1 MLTLGIDPG
10 LARIGYGVV
19 SSDGDTVALL
29 DYGCLETHAGTP
41 YADRLKYIYDG
52 VRRLVRRYKPDAV
65 ALESL
70 FFFRNARTVM
80 KVSEARGVIVLAV
93 GTCHVPAFE
102 YTPQQVKQAVSSYG
116 METKRNVE
124 IAVRQILG
132 VEERIT
138 PDDTADAIAIALCHT
153 FTGAYREAVLAEETD
168 DCSD

>member
-10 LARIGYGVV
+10 LARVGYGVV
-19 SSDGDTVALL
+19 SSDGDAVALL
-29 DYGCLETHAGTP
+29 EYGCLETLAGTA
-41 YADRLKYIYDG
+41 YTERLKYIYDG
-52 VRRLVRRYKPDAV
+52 VRRLVHRYKPDAV

-93 GTCHVPAFE
+93 GTCHVPIYE
-102 YTPQQVKQAVSSYG
+102 YTPQQVKLAVSSYG
-116 METKRNVE
+116 METKRNIE

-153 FTGAYREAVLAEETD
+153 FTGAYREAILTEETD
-168 DCSD
+168 DRAD

>member
-19 SSDGDTVALL
+19 SSDGDIVALL
-29 DYGCLETHAGTP
+29 DYGCLETHPGTP
-41 YADRLKYIYDG
+41 YPDRLKYIYDG

-80 KVSEARGVIVLAV
+80 RVSEARGVIVLAI

-116 METKRNVE
+116 MELSLIHISEPTRLGM
-124 IAVRQILG
+124 ISYAVFCLKKKKKKKKKQRK
-132 VEERIT
+132 
-138 PDDTADAIAIALCHT
+138 
-153 FTGAYREAVLAEETD
+153 
-168 DCSD
+168 

>member
-10 LARIGYGVV
+10 LARIGYGAVT
-19 SSDGDTVALL
+19 SKGDAIALL
-29 DYGCLETHAGTP
+29 DYGCLETHAGAP

-52 VRRLVRRYKPDAV
+52 VRRIVRRYKPDAV
-65 ALESL
+65 AIESL

-93 GTCHVPAFE
+93 GTCHVPMFE
-102 YTPQQVKQAVSSYG
+102 YTPQQVKLAVSSYG
-116 METKRNVE
+116 LESKKNVE

-132 VEERIT
+132 IEEHIT

-153 FTGAYREAVLAEETD
+153 FTGDFRQAVLTSSAD
-168 DCSD
+168 DSAD